1 MMLMHERRP
10 EINNVSAKVVLLLSS
25 IALLAVLSGFTQPPQ
40 TDEGAAAHI
49 FQLSIV
55 ALGPAVLLFIA
66 TAGRSHPLLS
76 VRPLVLPAAAL
87 TLAFAALYYLE
98 HYRDPHYVSRL
109 HPKAVVRRVAEFDTG
124 IFVTFGAV
132 RALFSVQSQTRNR
145 MIARPRHS
153 EQRIA
158 PLPRH
163 VRGTVHVPEGDLL
176 CSIQRDVTEP
186 LFDENYLQALA
197 RRDADA
203 ENFLVAHFS
212 RPVQSKLRVHLRSA
226 DLIQDA
232 RQETLLRVLRYFHQG
247 KTLDNPH
254 SLPGFVHSVCHNVA
268 LEFLRS
274 HTRHPQMPE
283 NGPDTVDP
291 GCGPEAQ
298 AMTEERRKM
307 VEQVL
312 SEMPEKDRILIRRVC
327 LDEEDKDK
335 VCEEFQVDRDYL
347 RVLLY
352 RARIR
357 FRAVIAK
364 GEGSKGFSANG

>member
-1 MMLMHERRP
+1 
-10 EINNVSAKVVLLLSS
+10 
-25 IALLAVLSGFTQPPQ
+25 
-40 TDEGAAAHI
+40 
-49 FQLSIV
+49 
-55 ALGPAVLLFIA
+55 
-66 TAGRSHPLLS
+66 
-76 VRPLVLPAAAL
+76 
-87 TLAFAALYYLE
+87 
-98 HYRDPHYVSRL
+98 
-109 HPKAVVRRVAEFDTG
+109 
-124 IFVTFGAV
+124 
-132 RALFSVQSQTRNR
+132 
-145 MIARPRHS
+145 
-153 EQRIA
+153 
-158 PLPRH
+158 
-163 VRGTVHVPEGDLL
+163 
-176 CSIQRDVTEP
+176 
-186 LFDENYLQALA
+186 
-197 RRDADA
+197 
-203 ENFLVAHFS
+203 
-212 RPVQSKLRVHLRSA
+212 VHLRSA